1 MYSLLNSALL
11 GSVERC
17 LRRFRNPKILKKSPK
32 LLQKSSLLRRF
43 SHGRLLTNQI
53 LETGHRNEFFNE
65 DHSDSE
71 MYDDSDNEED
81 DYMERVFHEKGQKIR
96 DTFYHS
102 DNSEDS
108 DDSED
113 EAMVEMDIEMLE
125 EDLKRMGEV
134 FEMHGKAMSENE
146 RRDFKRKFDA
156 KKMQLGALEEMLE
169 TRHMMEEEEEM
180 QRAQEEMEMLEEDLD
195 RIKLIFETNS
205 EALSENEIRDLEE
218 NYLMKKRQLIE
229 LQTFGNL
236 REMDGKEE
244 MEDLDNMNGERSAL
258 EQPVDLLQKHIGDH
272 ELGLVFRP
280 PTRWTQRGEPD

>member
-1 MYSLLNSALL
+1 
-11 GSVERC
+11 
-17 LRRFRNPKILKKSPK
+17 
-32 LLQKSSLLRRF
+32 
-43 SHGRLLTNQI
+43 
-53 LETGHRNEFFNE
+53 
-65 DHSDSE
+65 
-71 MYDDSDNEED
+71 
-81 DYMERVFHEKGQKIR
+81 
-96 DTFYHS
+96 
-102 DNSEDS
+102 
-108 DDSED
+108 
-113 EAMVEMDIEMLE
+113 
-125 EDLKRMGEV
+125 
-134 FEMHGKAMSENE
+134 
-146 RRDFKRKFDA
+146 
-156 KKMQLGALEEMLE
+156 
-169 TRHMMEEEEEM
+169 M